1 MGFIGSMFCNG
12 HGFNSNNANYRTCFG
27 FWLFFSFSF
36 RYSEELYMKK
46 VKNKIFSFYH
56 CKECL
61 DEICAKQS
69 IGDEVSPREYANYE
83 FGATEKGFQLWC
95 VRHEKNILAL
105 DLLGQKV
112 SYDQ

>member
-1 MGFIGSMFCNG
+1 M
-12 HGFNSNNANYRTCFG
+12 T
-27 FWLFFSFSF
+27 
-36 RYSEELYMKK
+36 KK
-46 VKNKIFSFYH
+46 VENKIFSFYH
-56 CKECL
+56 CRECL

-112 SYDQ
+112 SYDR

>member
-1 MGFIGSMFCNG
+1 M
-12 HGFNSNNANYRTCFG
+12 T
-27 FWLFFSFSF
+27 
-36 RYSEELYMKK
+36 KK
-46 VKNKIFSFYH
+46 VENKIFSFYH
-56 CKECL
+56 CRECL

-112 SYDQ
+112 TSYKKKFCGGVTCPKKKNKGGSRPHALNKKK